1 MSVELILNKEKEISD
16 LENRIIE
23 LKKELEILKSEKSP
37 KKSIIDM
44 TGDDKVKLFASLF
57 RGRDDVYAIRYNTKD
72 NKSGYSVACNNE
84 WKQGVCINHKCKT
97 CQYRENKPLTLDVY
111 EKHLKGKTIGIYPM
125 TEEEGCYFLAIDF
138 DKNKYMDDVLA
149 FSKVCDDYNIPRYIE
164 RSRSGNGAHV
174 WLFFEDKVKAV
185 TARKLGS
192 LLLSKAMEVRDN
204 IKVDSFD
211 RMFPNQDIM
220 PKGGFGNLIALPF
233 QLDKKGYGNTIFIDK
248 YFYPIKDQL
257 QYLKNIRKIN
267 FFELE
272 NYIHILS
279 NDTIDVSQED
289 LNIKEEVEN
298 KNKNKF
304 DFPKE
309 VNVILE
315 DMVYID
321 KNNLSGGVKHA
332 FKRLASFANPEFFKK
347 QRLRMSVYNI
357 PMVIDCSKDDDKYI
371 KLPRGTYEYL
381 KTMCDNNDVKINLLD
396 RRNKGNQIDVK
407 FNGTL
412 RDNQEQ
418 ALNELTNYDTGIL
431 EAPTGFGKTVIA
443 TALIAKK
450 KVNTLVIVEK
460 LTLLR
465 QWQSSLKKFLNLDEV
480 GIIGGGKNIITN
492 IVDVASIKSLWNK
505 GNINQ
510 LVKNYGLVI
519 MDECHHTSAYTYE
532 NALNA
537 VNAKCIYGLSAT
549 PTKENG
555 HTPIIKMQCGEIR
568 HKIDFKEFNKE
579 LGLPMKVIIRNNEL
593 KFVNLLIK
601 DYTLNEINDLIAKDV
616 IRTEKIIKDIEKVFL
631 DKKNVLVLTNRLD
644 HLEYMEDKL
653 SKITDNLFVYRGGL
667 GKKVLKK
674 YEAKKEEINNNHGN
688 KIVLATGSSIGEGFD
703 DDTLEVL
710 FLTMPISGMT
720 RVIQFTGRLHR
731 KNKGKKEIVVYDYVD
746 INFKETRNMLL
757 RRKRTYMK
765 LGYEI
770 IESYIFSS

>member
-1 MSVELILNKEKEISD
+1 
-16 LENRIIE
+16 
-23 LKKELEILKSEKSP
+23 
-37 KKSIIDM
+37 
-44 TGDDKVKLFASLF
+44 
-57 RGRDDVYAIRYNTKD
+57 
-72 NKSGYSVACNNE
+72 
-84 WKQGVCINHKCKT
+84 
-97 CQYRENKPLTLDVY
+97 
-111 EKHLKGKTIGIYPM
+111 
-125 TEEEGCYFLAIDF
+125 
-138 DKNKYMDDVLA
+138 
-149 FSKVCDDYNIPRYIE
+149 
-164 RSRSGNGAHV
+164 
-174 WLFFEDKVKAV
+174 
-185 TARKLGS
+185 
-192 LLLSKAMEVRDN
+192 
-204 IKVDSFD
+204 
-211 RMFPNQDIM
+211 
-220 PKGGFGNLIALPF
+220 
-233 QLDKKGYGNTIFIDK
+233 
-248 YFYPIKDQL
+248 
-257 QYLKNIRKIN
+257 LKNIRKIN

-418 ALNELTNYDTGIL
+418 ALNELTDYDTGIL

-616 IRTEKIIKDIEKVFL
+616 IRTEKIIKDIEKSFF
-631 DKKNVLVLTNRLD
+631 R
-644 HLEYMEDKL
+644 
-653 SKITDNLFVYRGGL
+653 
-667 GKKVLKK
+667 
-674 YEAKKEEINNNHGN
+674 
-688 KIVLATGSSIGEGFD
+688 
-703 DDTLEVL
+703 
-710 FLTMPISGMT
+710 
-720 RVIQFTGRLHR
+720 
-731 KNKGKKEIVVYDYVD
+731 
-746 INFKETRNMLL
+746 
-757 RRKRTYMK
+757 
-765 LGYEI
+765 
-770 IESYIFSS
+770 